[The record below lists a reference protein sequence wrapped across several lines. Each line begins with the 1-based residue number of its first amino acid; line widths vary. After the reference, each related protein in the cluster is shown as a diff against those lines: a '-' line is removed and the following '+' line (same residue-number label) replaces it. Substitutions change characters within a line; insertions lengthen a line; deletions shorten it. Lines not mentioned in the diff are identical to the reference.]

1 VLNAV
6 WLLFMMLVSR
16 TITAPNDV
24 ITGKDLA
31 VSGRSLSG
39 YYSGIYKKAVTACPG
54 IIRVFAWWE
63 TLKKIVRAES
73 DKARIRT
80 WHFPEFKPGSYLG
93 TELFIPMKLFVL
105 EKLRRIVLWFKNDNS
120 DFASCFYGSKI

>member
-39 YYSGIYKKAVTACPG
+39 YYSGIYKKSGHSMSRYYPG
-54 IIRVFAWWE
+54 IC
-63 TLKKIVRAES
+63 LMGNPKKPS
-73 DKARIRT
+73 GQKAT
-80 WHFPEFKPGSYLG
+80 SLGFEPGTS
-93 TELFIPMKLFVL
+93 P
-105 EKLRRIVLWFKNDNS
+105 NS
-120 DFASCFYGSKI
+120 SQGVT